1 MAVLK
6 RSGRRLGTNRNE
18 TESLFPSG
26 QSGPA
31 MKGNLVLHVLL
42 QTSKL
47 LLLEMGI
54 YPARALPA
62 FVLPVIE
69 HMKLYDE
76 IKLSP
81 YSLGTHL

>member
-31 MKGNLVLHVLL
+31 MEGNLKRHVLL
-42 QTSKL
+42 QTSKFL
-47 LLLEMGI
+47 LLDMGI
-54 YPARALPA
+54 HPARAVPA
-62 FVLPVIE
+62 FVLPAIE
-69 HMKLYDE
+69 HMKLYGE
-76 IKLSP
+76 IKLSL
-81 YSLGTHL
+81 YLLGTRL